1 MANPDPIA
9 NAISL
14 LAVLV
19 TPNPAP
25 TSPVQG
31 PSTWVGSGQIASTTS
46 LDGTIGTFVGLIFH
60 ASSDMLTASKDINA
74 ALTTVANV
82 VGTIATKMPSTAT
95 ALTDVNNA
103 MTALQ
108 NSLSLAQ
115 SLAPAGATV
124 VLNSAS
130 GLFQQLQAQ
139 LSAIETAGGSID
151 DAVAELAQLSQ
162 LLTSLAGLFP
172 TS

>member
-1 MANPDPIA
+1 
-9 NAISL
+9 
-14 LAVLV
+14 
-19 TPNPAP
+19 
-25 TSPVQG
+25 
-31 PSTWVGSGQIASTTS
+31 
-46 LDGTIGTFVGLIFH
+46 
-60 ASSDMLTASKDINA
+60 MLTVSKDING
-74 ALTTVANV
+74 ALTAVANV
-82 VGTIATKMPSTAT
+82 VGTIATKMPTTST

-115 SLAPAGATV
+115 SLAPAGTTV

-139 LSAIETAGGSID
+139 LSAIETAGGSIA
-151 DAVAELAQLSQ
+151 DAVGELAQLSQ
-162 LLTSLAGLFP
+162 LLTSLSGLFP